1 MWCAVL
7 CRCDDQHPQLQDVSL
22 PRPELQVQ
30 WPLGAALCALWLQ
43 CGQADSLCLTQHII
57 TICQVLLGLTLLAY
71 LNVLSDLF
79 TQNIRQLVAV
89 ADTEAGLV
97 NQVSQVRD
105 RLRALLVCGGNNS
118 VTPVE
123 EINLGGNTGN
133 NTTAVADQNNSVMKD
148 HIRYI
153 GS

>member
-1 MWCAVL
+1 MTNIHNFKMSLYLDLSCRYSGHWVL
-7 CRCDDQHPQLQDVSL
+7 PCVLLLSL
-22 PRPELQVQ
+22 LTS
-30 WPLGAALCALWLQ
+30 LALWLQ

-79 TQNIRQLVAV
+79 TQNIRQLVVV
-89 ADTEAGLV
+89 ADTEGGL
-97 NQVSQVRD
+97 VSQVRD
-105 RLRALLVCGGNNS
+105 RLRALLVCRGNNS